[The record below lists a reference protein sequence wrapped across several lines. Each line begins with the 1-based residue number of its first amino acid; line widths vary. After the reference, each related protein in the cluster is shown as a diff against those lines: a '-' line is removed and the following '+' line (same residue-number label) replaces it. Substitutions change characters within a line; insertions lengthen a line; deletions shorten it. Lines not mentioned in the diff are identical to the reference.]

1 MIRIGDYSL
10 ELCGGTHVDRTS
22 EIGMFKIVS
31 EAGIGSGIRRIE
43 AVTGR
48 HAFRYMDDHLGHLK
62 KVASLLKANP
72 TDVMD
77 RVEQLQARM
86 KELTREIESLR
97 DKLSHLEAVQLIDQ
111 VEEVA
116 GVPLLTAKVEAPH
129 MDSLRRMVDD
139 VKGRMKEGVIVL
151 GSATGG
157 KVQLVAFVSP
167 GLVEAGLHAGRLVK
181 EVATRCGG
189 GGGGRPDLAQAG
201 GKQPEKLDEALRAV
215 PDWIRRHVQ

>member
-1 MIRIGDYSL
+1 
-10 ELCGGTHVDRTS
+10 
-22 EIGMFKIVS
+22 
-31 EAGIGSGIRRIE
+31 
-43 AVTGR
+43 
-48 HAFRYMDDHLGHLK
+48 MDDHLGHLK

-189 GGGGRPDLAQAG
+189 GGGGRPDIAQAG

>member
-1 MIRIGDYSL
+1 
-10 ELCGGTHVDRTS
+10 
-22 EIGMFKIVS
+22 
-31 EAGIGSGIRRIE
+31 
-43 AVTGR
+43 
-48 HAFRYMDDHLGHLK
+48 
-62 KVASLLKANP
+62 
-72 TDVMD
+72 
-77 RVEQLQARM
+77 
-86 KELTREIESLR
+86 
-97 DKLSHLEAVQLIDQ
+97 LIDQ

>member
-1 MIRIGDYSL
+1 
-10 ELCGGTHVDRTS
+10 
-22 EIGMFKIVS
+22 
-31 EAGIGSGIRRIE
+31 
-43 AVTGR
+43 
-48 HAFRYMDDHLGHLK
+48 
-62 KVASLLKANP
+62 
-72 TDVMD
+72 
-77 RVEQLQARM
+77 M

-189 GGGGRPDLAQAG
+189 GGGGVRISPRRAESNRKSWTKRCAPCPIGFGDMSSDGSFFSQTG
-201 GKQPEKLDEALRAV
+201 NKKRGK
-215 PDWIRRHVQ
+215 